1 MARSL
6 VINPTDFSALYL
18 SDHEQ
23 GKTARRTR
31 EWTIP
36 QLEKLG
42 VTGGRVLSIGC
53 ANGVD
58 VLEMR
63 KRSYDAYGIDLYPPC
78 KQAEPWCSIAPA
90 TAIPHPERSFA
101 AIIMLEVIEHIPYS
115 RRAAMAFEYRRVL
128 QPGGVIIIATPN
140 RFFLSNEHGVPFR
153 VHSPFQDET
162 LTARE
167 IEQLFGEK
175 AQCLTWNKYFAFARN
190 PVANLIRPFIPLFNW
205 PVLHRFP
212 LNPTYFW
219 PSGAQINSPPGPIC
233 R

>member
-1 MARSL
+1 MTVPMARSL
-6 VINPTDFSALYL
+6 VIDPSDFSALYL

-42 VTGGRVLSIGC
+42 VMGGRVLSIGC

-63 KRSYDAYGIDLYPPC
+63 KRGYDANGIDLYPPC

-90 TAIPHPERSFA
+90 TAIPFPDGTFA
-101 AIIMLEVIEHIPYS
+101 AIVMLEVIEHIPS
-115 RRAAMAFEYRRVL
+115 AQRQAVASECCRALRK
-128 QPGGVIIIATPN
+128 GGVIIIATPN
-140 RFFLSNEHGVPFR
+140 RFFPLDEHGEPFR
-153 VHSPFQDET
+153 VHSPFQDDT

-167 IEQLFGEK
+167 IEQLFGGT
-175 AQCLTWNKYFAFARN
+175 AQCLSWSKYFAFERIPAA
-190 PVANLIRPFIPLFNW
+190 VIIKPFIRFLEWPL
-205 PVLHRFP
+205 LHRSPF
-212 LNPTYFW
+212 NPHLFLALR
-219 PSGAQINSPPGPIC
+219 PSN